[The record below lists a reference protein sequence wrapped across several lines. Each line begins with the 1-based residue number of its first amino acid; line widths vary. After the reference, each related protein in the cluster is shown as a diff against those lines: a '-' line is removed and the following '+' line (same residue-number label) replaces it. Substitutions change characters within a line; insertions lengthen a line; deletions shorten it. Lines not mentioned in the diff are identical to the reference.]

1 MWLKRAACALTIA
14 GMAEPTRPKKRRA
27 RNGSQSDSQPAIDA
41 AIEAGVLPRKTYR
54 LGESAAMLGISRW
67 MLDRL
72 IEDGDLGIV
81 RLGSLRVVPAEDV
94 ERLLT
99 QGYERRSHDAS
110 A

>member
-1 MWLKRAACALTIA
+1 
-14 GMAEPTRPKKRRA
+14 MAESTKAKKRRA
-27 RNGSQSDSQPAIDA
+27 RTGNQSDSQPAIDA
-41 AIEAGVLPRKTYR
+41 AIDAGVLPRKTYR

-72 IEDGDLGIV
+72 IDAGELGIV

-99 QGYERRSHDAS
+99 QGYERRSQDAS